1 MAFTTKLDYSNN
13 RQIKQHIE
21 TFTLL
26 SGGTVFGVTFN
37 DLPTGPNETTS
48 AITETYTLV
57 ASTFS
62 GNNTTTNFNW
72 YHPLMELGHPQLS
85 AITPSNSG
93 ETQTALPAYS
103 ATAFTTID
111 GNVAATEY
119 TGSTFDITVITM
131 TDLGGGN
138 YTGTLQTEELLI
150 LSAQTADFTGRT
162 IWNDVKG
169 ISRTERLIVT
179 NNPQVGY
186 VLTCADIEGMA
197 EWAPSSG
204 GGGGT
209 GDTYV
214 TGGTFNAGTAIFTN
228 NTGGTFNVTGWRFSG
243 GTGLNSQATV
253 NGNNLASGTYSTAEG
268 LNTIASGNLGSH
280 TEGSSTTASG
290 PASHAEGLWNIASG
304 NYAHAEGA
312 NNKALGTSSHV
323 EGQNNVVSAS
333 TFGAHA
339 EGDGTIASGTAAHS
353 EGTLTV
359 AGGSFSHAQGWG
371 SRAIGEWSH
380 AGGLFS
386 EANGDGSFASGNQ
399 AIANGSYS
407 FIHGTG
413 STVNGNYSIVLGRGI
428 TGNTADTTYV
438 DSLNIK
444 TIPAG
449 TPINNLGYDAAGRV
463 VQGTTGGAGTNY
475 WSAGTGVNAIS
486 VINFNGLASGDYSI
500 ADGRNTTAS
509 GICSLAQN
517 SGTTASGQASFASG
531 AFTIAGGD
539 GAHAEGGYT
548 TASGFFSHAQ
558 GYGCVASNE
567 FCHAEGSGSIA
578 SGHTSHAEGTFCIA
592 GGSDAH
598 AQGFRTSAYGYGA
611 HSGGLESQA
620 NGIAS
625 FVHGSGSTV
634 NGNYSIVLGRFI
646 TGNTAD
652 TTYVDGL
659 NIKTIPAGPGV
670 TDIGVD
676 ANGFVVNQA
685 SDIRLKENI
694 NTIEN
699 ALEKVMNLRGVTYN
713 WKDRAKGGNEL
724 RVGFIA
730 QEVQEVMSE
739 LTTNTG
745 EYLGVQYKDVP
756 ALLVEA
762 IKELVDGNTE
772 YSKKVIE
779 TQTIQAEDNNIELNF
794 NGSKATSINGGIKV
808 LNTNNNEG
816 FSDLTI
822 NENGDWITNTGFE
835 PKAISIPFYTPTSSN
850 DESGNIGNV
859 TRNDDYLY
867 IKTANGW
874 KRSSLESF

>member
-37 DLPTGPNETTS
+37 DLPTGPNESTS
-48 AITETYTLV
+48 AITETHTLV

-138 YTGTLQTEELLI
+138 YTGTLQTDELLI

-162 IWNDVKG
+162 IWNDVQG

-186 VLTCADIEGMA
+186 VLTCADTEGMA
-197 EWAPSSG
+197 EWSPSSG
-204 GGGGT
+204 GSGGT

-214 TGGTFNAGTAIFTN
+214 TGGTYNGGTAIFTN
-228 NTGGTFNVTGWRFSG
+228 NTGGTFSVTGWKLSG

-253 NGNNLASGTYSTAEG
+253 NGNNQALGDYSLAVGSGSTALGYASFASGR
-268 LNTIASGNLGSH
+268 NTIAGSFAH
-280 TEGSSTTASG
+280 AEGINTQANGPESHAEGAFSIAGGAASHAEGQDTQAIANRSHAEGSGTTANGDSSHAEGSG
-290 PASHAEGLWNIASG
+290 SIASGIASHAEGLQSQ
-304 NYAHAEGA
+304 
-312 NNKALGTSSHV
+312 ALGVASHAQ
-323 EGQNNVVSAS
+323 GN
-333 TFGAHA
+333 T
-339 EGDGTIASGTAAHS
+339 TIASGHS
-353 EGTLTV
+353 
-359 AGGSFSHAQGWG
+359 
-371 SRAIGEWSH
+371 
-380 AGGLFS
+380 
-386 EANGDGSFASGNQ
+386 SFASGTLTN
-399 AIANGSYS
+399 ANGAGS
-407 FIHGTG
+407 FVHGTG
-413 STVNGNYSIVLGRGI
+413 STVNGNYSIVLGRNI

-438 DSLNIK
+438 DFLNIK
-444 TIPAG
+444 NIPAG
-449 TPINNLGYDAAGRV
+449 TPINNLGYDATGRV
-463 VQGTTGGAGTNY
+463 VIGTTGGGGTNY
-475 WSAGTGVNAIS
+475 WSASTGTNAIG
-486 VINFNGLASGDYSI
+486 VINFGGTASGDYGI
-500 ADGRNTTAS
+500 TMGWQTTAS
-509 GICSLAQN
+509 GVMSLAQN
-517 SGTTASGQASFASG
+517 SGTTASGTASYAEGS
-531 AFTIAGGD
+531 FTIAGGD

-548 TASGFFSHAQ
+548 NASGFFSHAQ

-598 AQGFRTSAYGYGA
+598 AQGFRTQAYGNGA
-611 HSGGLESQA
+611 HSGGLETQA

-625 FVHGSGSTV
+625 FVHGSGSTA

-652 TTYVDGL
+652 TTYVDNL
-659 NIKTIPAGPGV
+659 NIKTVGTGPG
-670 TDIGVD
+670 TIDLGVN
-676 ANGFVVNQA
+676 ASGVVVNQA
-685 SDIRLKENI
+685 SDARLKENV
-694 NTIEN
+694 NTIDN
-699 ALEKVMNLRGVTYN
+699 ALGIVMNLRGVSYN
-713 WKDRAKGGNEL
+713 WIDRVNGGNDL
-724 RVGFIA
+724 RLGFIA
-730 QEVQEVMSE
+730 QEVQEVVPE
-739 LTTNTG
+739 LVTQNG

-762 IKELVDGNTE
+762 IKELVNGKTLYTNTQ
-772 YSKKVIE
+772 IE
-779 TQTIQAEDNNIELNF
+779 TQTILAEDNNIELNV
-794 NGSKATSINGGIKV
+794 NGTTETSIGGGIKV
-808 LNTNNNEG
+808 LNTKNEEG
-816 FSDLTI
+816 FSDLTL

-850 DESGNIGNV
+850 DEIGSIGNV

-867 IKTANGW
+867 IKTTNGW